1 MGGVDFIGAGW
12 AFPLATDAT
21 GGIALVVREREIEE
35 AIRLILATA
44 PGERPMRPEF
54 GCRVHDHVF
63 APINASTAGAIARD
77 VRYALEMWEPRI
89 DVQDVLI
96 SFDQADLGTLYI
108 DIHYSIRGINDPRNL
123 VFPFY
128 VIPEEPG
135 AVPSVAPAALA
146 ATAGRRTEMVR
157 WCCPPPI
164 STTGTS
170 RISSTTPNGWSSNA
184 ARNGPT
190 TTSPTPA

>member
-77 VRYALEMWEPRI
+77 VRYALELWEPRI
-89 DVQDVLI
+89 DVQEVLI
-96 SFDQADLGTLYI
+96 SFDQADLGTLFI
-108 DIHYSIRGINDPRNL
+108 DIHYTIRSTNDTRNL

-135 AVPSVAPAALA
+135 AATSIAPAAPAELPA
-146 ATAGRRTEMVR
+146 AQR
-157 WCCPPPI
+157 
-164 STTGTS
+164 S
-170 RISSTTPNGWSSNA
+170 R
-184 ARNGPT
+184 
-190 TTSPTPA
+190 